1 MSLESKLRK
10 DILEVGKRLNERFF
24 IASND
29 GNISARLDEH
39 SILITPTGINK
50 GYLKE
55 EQLIK
60 CDLEG
65 NKLSG
70 DLEVT
75 SEIKMHLAVYKNRK
89 DINAIVH
96 AHPPASTAFAS
107 TNLKLDE
114 DIILPEAVFS
124 LGKIGYCDY
133 VTPSTLEV
141 ALSVEREIKDSE
153 VLLLSNHGALTLG
166 KDVLSAYYK
175 MESLEMVSR
184 IIMYTKILGNPKV
197 LNEEEVEKLTKVKVE
212 KGW

>member
-1 MSLESKLRK
+1 MSLESNIRK

-29 GNISARLDEH
+29 GNISARVDKN

-75 SEIKMHLAVYKNRK
+75 SEIKMHLVVYKNRE
-89 DINAIVH
+89 DVNAIVH

-107 TNLKLDE
+107 TTLKLDE
-114 DIILPEAVFS
+114 DVILPEAIFS
-124 LGKIGYCDY
+124 LGKIGYCSY
-133 VTPSTLEV
+133 GTPSTSEV
-141 ALSVEREIKDSE
+141 SISVEKEVMDSN

-175 MESLEMVSR
+175 MENLEMVSR
-184 IIMYTKILGNPKV
+184 ITMYTKILGNTKK
-197 LNEEEVEKLTKVKVE
+197 LNEEQVDKLTKIKLE

>member
-133 VTPSTLEV
+133 GTPSTLEV
-141 ALSVEREIKDSE
+141 ALSVEREIRDSE